1 MKFAG
6 KSVVITGGAT
16 GIGLALA
23 TEIGSR
29 GGRITL
35 FEPRR
40 DVLADAVAGLK
51 AKGIPALGFAGDVT
65 DRSSLEALAD
75 FAWDQ
80 AGPVDAVIANAG
92 VGGLHQSV
100 LDFDLEAARGLMEVN
115 YWGVWQTLQV
125 FGQRFRDA
133 GRASALYATAS
144 ENSLFNAYPFGG
156 GAYVASKHA
165 VFGLM
170 DMLRREAPAHIETG
184 VIIPGW
190 TATPM
195 TRGKGMP
202 ADAFATRIV
211 DQMEA
216 GAYYLVGHSYNAV
229 RMEERWGEV
238 REAFA
243 QWSPREENDDQYDV
257 RLFFERRAAE
267 KAKG

>member
-1 MKFAG
+1 MQFQG

-23 TEIGSR
+23 REMGRR
-29 GGRITL
+29 GASVTL
-35 FEPRR
+35 FEPRE
-40 DVLADAVAGLK
+40 DVLEVAVAGLK
-51 AKGIPALGFAGDVT
+51 ADGLSASCFAGDVT
-65 DRSSLEALAD
+65 DRASLEALAD
-75 FAWDQ
+75 FAWRQ
-80 AGPVDAVIANAG
+80 GPVDAVIANAG

-100 LDFDLEAARGLMEVN
+100 LDFDLDAARGLMEVN

-125 FGQRFRDA
+125 FGQRFRNA
-133 GRASALYATAS
+133 ERPAALYATAS
-144 ENSLFNAYPFGG
+144 ENALFNAFPFGG

-170 DMLRREAPAHIETG
+170 DMLRREVPAHIETG
-184 VIIPGW
+184 LIIPGW

-195 TRGKGMP
+195 TRDKGMP
-202 ADAFATRIV
+202 AEEFAKRIV

-238 REAFA
+238 RAAFDA
-243 QWSPREENDDQYDV
+243 WAPREEGDDQFDV

-267 KAKG
+267 KG